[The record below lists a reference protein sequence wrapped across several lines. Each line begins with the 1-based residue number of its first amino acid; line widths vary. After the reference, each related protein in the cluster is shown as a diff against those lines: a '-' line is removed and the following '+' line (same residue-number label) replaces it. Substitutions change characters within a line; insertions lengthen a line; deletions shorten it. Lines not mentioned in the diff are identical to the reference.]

1 MTYLKPTEAFKYLGI
16 RLSITGDMSAEKEHI
31 KKETVK
37 LIKAMKGHQ
46 YSPSQMHWVVQVAV
60 IPVFRYSAAIA
71 GWSETEL
78 QDLEKAWIR
87 AYRQAWRTGASVPGI
102 TFWASKEHGG
112 LGCVSAKAIITQEV
126 IGLMRQCGGLDDD
139 LHRVSKYELK
149 RAVKDRG
156 CATLE
161 EACKED
167 VWEGAEWKASKD
179 LYDRFIRS
187 VSRSMSMKW
196 EMMLKETSE
205 SGEQENMEG
214 DDRGIMTLMSQE
226 APEGRNGGNWRSVR
240 GLLRRLPEWGIYT
253 VGDVRDG
260 KQLILQ
266 KCCSRL

>member
-1 MTYLKPTEAFKYLGI
+1 MNLRKSEISGYDFRNEQAIWVGDLTLGAGCMTYLKPTEAFKYLGI

-112 LGCVSAKAIITQEV
+112 LGCVSAKAIITQ
-126 IGLMRQCGGLDDD
+126 
-139 LHRVSKYELK
+139 
-149 RAVKDRG
+149 
-156 CATLE
+156 
-161 EACKED
+161 
-167 VWEGAEWKASKD
+167 
-179 LYDRFIRS
+179 
-187 VSRSMSMKW
+187 
-196 EMMLKETSE
+196 
-205 SGEQENMEG
+205 
-214 DDRGIMTLMSQE
+214 
-226 APEGRNGGNWRSVR
+226 
-240 GLLRRLPEWGIYT
+240 
-253 VGDVRDG
+253 
-260 KQLILQ
+260 
-266 KCCSRL
+266 